1 MNSISTL
8 KEVNQSF
15 HQQNKQKSIHVLL
28 ILSWVTS
35 IKTSCPFQLISEKE
49 LDHLQTTHE
58 SFQCKINQ
66 GKNATIYND
75 IEFFFVSD
83 ILSNT

>member
-1 MNSISTL
+1 VNSISTL

-35 IKTSCPFQLISEKE
+35 IKTSCQL
-49 LDHLQTTHE
+49 HE

-75 IEFFFVSD
+75 IEIFIVSD